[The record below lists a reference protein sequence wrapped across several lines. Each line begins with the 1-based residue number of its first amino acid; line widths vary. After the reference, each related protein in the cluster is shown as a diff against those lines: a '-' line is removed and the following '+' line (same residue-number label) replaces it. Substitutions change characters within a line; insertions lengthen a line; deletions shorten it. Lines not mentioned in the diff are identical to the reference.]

1 MDENFPMMM
10 STQKIKN
17 MLKLEELFYNK
28 YLTV

>member
-1 MDENFPMMM
+1 MNENIH
-10 STQKIKN
+10 SINAQKIKN